1 MKCKTCPEELTIIK
15 PDGFSMRICE
25 RCRTGC
31 EVKKAS
37 GQTCFPILTKTWC
50 GNYDCGETCRCFSYK
65 TKKVT
70 CDACKAEAISHLEL
84 WELPFFA
91 DVLVCASCLN
101 SCGGSLSKQSELG
114 HKAMKLKEVKR

>member
-1 MKCKTCPEELTIIK
+1 MKCKTCPEDLTIIK
-15 PDGFSMRICE
+15 PDEFSMRICE

-37 GQTCFPILTKTWC
+37 GQTCFPI
-50 GNYDCGETCRCFSYK
+50 K

-84 WELPFFA
+84 WGLPFFA
-91 DVLVCASCLN
+91 DVFVCASCLD
-101 SCGGSLSKQSELG
+101 SCGGILSEQAELG
-114 HKAMKLKEVKR
+114 HKAMKLKEVKL